1 MPEITKEQINR
12 LVELQQLET
21 ELKKN
26 KYRLEKLPDKRAGL
40 DAELGIAE
48 EAVKRYEN
56 LLKDYGRKYRACESE
71 TENNRLKIKKSEE
84 KLGAAK
90 NNKEYQSS
98 LKEISELKA
107 KNSEIEDKM
116 LEYLDRIEE
125 TEREIKSGKEA
136 YDKVSRNIN
145 IEKNALKK
153 QGEVYEQK
161 LSALYAER
169 DKKIESVHKGL
180 REKFFS
186 IQKNQA
192 DGVAV
197 APVENSTCC
206 GCNMHIPPQ
215 MYNDLQRCNTFK
227 VCPFC
232 GRILYWKPQ

>member
-1 MPEITKEQINR
+1 MPGITKEQINR

-21 ELKKN
+21 DLKKH
-26 KYRLEKLPDKRAGL
+26 KSRLEKLPDKRAGL
-40 DAELGIAE
+40 DAELKNAE
-48 EAVKRYEN
+48 EALNRYEN
-56 LLKDYGRKYRACESE
+56 LLKDYGREYRACESE

-84 KLGAAK
+84 KLGAVK

-98 LKEISELKA
+98 LKEISELKT

-116 LEYLDRIEE
+116 LEYLDRIEK
-125 TEREIKSGKEA
+125 TELEIKSGKEV

-145 IEKNALKK
+145 IKKNALKK

-169 DKKIESVHKGL
+169 DKKRESIHTDL
-180 REKFFS
+180 IEKFFS
-186 IQKNQA
+186 VQKKQA

-197 APVENSTCC
+197 APAENSTCR
-206 GCNMHIPPQ
+206 GCNMNIPPQ
-215 MYNDLQRCNTFK
+215 MYNDLQRCDSLT

-232 GRILYWKPQ
+232 DRILYWEPQ

>member
-1 MPEITKEQINR
+1 MPGITKEQINR

-21 ELKKN
+21 DLKKN
-26 KYRLEKLPDKRAGL
+26 KYRLEKLPDKLVGL
-40 DAELGIAE
+40 DAELGNAE
-48 EAVKRYEN
+48 EAVSRYEN
-56 LLKDYGRKYRACESE
+56 LLKDYGREYRACESE
-71 TENNRLKIKKSEE
+71 TENNRLKITKSEE
-84 KLGAAK
+84 KLGSVK

-98 LKEISELKA
+98 LKEISELKT
-107 KNSEIEDKM
+107 KNSGIEDKM

-125 TEREIKSGKEA
+125 TELEIKSGKEA
-136 YDKVSRNIN
+136 YNKISKNIN

-153 QGEVYEQK
+153 QGEIYERK

-169 DKKIESVHKGL
+169 DKKIESVHTGL
-180 REKFFS
+180 KEKFFS

-197 APVENSTCC
+197 APAENSTCC

-215 MYNDLQRCNTFK
+215 MYNDLQRCDSLK

-232 GRILYWKPQ
+232 DRILYWEPQ